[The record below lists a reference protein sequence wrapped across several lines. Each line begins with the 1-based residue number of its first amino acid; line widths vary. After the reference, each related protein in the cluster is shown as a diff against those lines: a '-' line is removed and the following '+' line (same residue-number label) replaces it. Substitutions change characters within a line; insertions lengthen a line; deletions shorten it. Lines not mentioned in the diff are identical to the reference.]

1 MNSHRIAFSL
11 LSAAVMTFCGLLLL
25 NGTPVQALQC
35 QQACDA
41 EYSACT
47 SECGQNTNS
56 EGQTQCIEGCIS
68 RYEFCSGS
76 AYYCSPPE
84 DDNWCAWCWG
94 SWETP
99 DHFVVD
105 SCSSTQC

>member
-1 MNSHRIAFSL
+1 MNSRRIAFSL

-47 SECGQNTNS
+47 SECRQNPNHPS
-56 EGQTQCIEGCIS
+56 EIECIEGCVA
-68 RYEFCSGS
+68 RYESCSGS

-84 DDNWCAWCWG
+84 DSWCAWCWG
-94 SWETP
+94 SWHQP

-105 SCSSTQC
+105 GCSAVSC